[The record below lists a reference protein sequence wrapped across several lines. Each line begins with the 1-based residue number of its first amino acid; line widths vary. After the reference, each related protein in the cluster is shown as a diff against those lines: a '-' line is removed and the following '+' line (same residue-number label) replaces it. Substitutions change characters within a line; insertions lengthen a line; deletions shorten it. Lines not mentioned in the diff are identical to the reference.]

1 MFMMHFFRLVYLT
14 NIGSSLGGQLTWND
28 ACQNDLADERDDDLR
43 RSERRDGRRRN
54 QSDAAKRQ
62 KEACDA

>member
-1 MFMMHFFRLVYLT
+1 M
-14 NIGSSLGGQLTWND
+14 GQGPAAGQLTWND